1 MAEVSYAALLR
12 RNRNFRL
19 MWLGGVISQIGDWFN
34 AIAVY
39 ALLLD
44 LTGGSA
50 TAVAWMMVIQFL
62 PLAVAGPLA
71 GVVVDRIDRRWIM
84 IVSDVARGV
93 LVLGLLL
100 VRSADWLWLA
110 YAVMAST
117 VAARAFFEP
126 ARTAT
131 IPSITTPD
139 ELLAANALSSASWA
153 AMLAI
158 GAALGG
164 LVTAVVGQDAA
175 FIVNAVSFFVS
186 AALIARMRYRGVR
199 GARPTQPPTLA
210 EISGVGDL
218 LEGLRYVRARAYVAG
233 LLSIKAGW
241 GIAGGAMLLLTI
253 FGDRIFPVGGSAAAG
268 IGVLFGARGVG
279 ALAGGLL
286 TKTIGHEPLALR
298 RTLAPA
304 YLVYGAG
311 YVALAYVST
320 HWLAAI
326 VVLVAHGAGSVLWV
340 TSTVLLQLYV
350 PDAFRGRVFA
360 VELALMTVVASTA
373 TYLTAYALDGL
384 SIAPQTMAMVLGL
397 AFVLPGGSWLF
408 LEAHWRHSRPELE
421 PGPDAGTSSAGEQ
434 LRDRLG

>member
-1 MAEVSYAALLR
+1 MAEVTYGSLIR
-12 RNRNFRL
+12 HNRDFRL
-19 MWLGGVISQIGDWFN
+19 LWVGGVVSQIGDWFN

-62 PLAVAGPLA
+62 PLALVGPMA
-71 GVVVDRIDRRWIM
+71 GVVVDRLDRRRIM
-84 IVSDVARGV
+84 IVADAARGV

-100 VRSADWLWLA
+100 VRSVQWLWVA
-110 YAVMAST
+110 YVVMAST
-117 VAARAFFEP
+117 VVARAFFEP
-126 ARTAT
+126 ARTAI
-131 IPSITTPD
+131 IPSITSAD

-164 LVTAVVGQDAA
+164 LVTAAVGRDAA
-175 FIVNAVSFFVS
+175 FLVNAVSFFIS
-186 AALIARMRYRGVR
+186 ATLIGRMRFRDTKGVR
-199 GARPTQPPTLA
+199 AAHRPTLA
-210 EISGVGDL
+210 EVTGMGDL
-218 LEGLRYVRARAYVAG
+218 LEGVRYVRARAYVAG

-253 FGDRIFPVGGSAAAG
+253 FGERIFPVAGSSAAG

-286 TKTIGHEPLALR
+286 TKSIGHEPLALR
-298 RTLAPA
+298 RTLAPS
-304 YLVYGAG
+304 YLIYGAS
-311 YVALAYVST
+311 YVALAYAST
-320 HWLAAI
+320 HWLAALA
-326 VVLVAHGAGSVLWV
+326 VLTAHGAGSVLWV

-350 PDAFRGRVFA
+350 PDQFRGRVFA
-360 VELALMTVVASTA
+360 VELAIMTLVASTA
-373 TYLTAYALDGL
+373 TYLTAYGLDGL
-384 SIAPQTMAMVLGL
+384 SIAPQTMAMVIGL
-397 AFVLPGGSWLF
+397 AFVLPGVSWLF

-421 PGPDAGTSSAGEQ
+421 PGPDAGSSSARDQ
-434 LRDRLG
+434 FRDRLG